1 MKFIIESSPVP
12 IYNRIA
18 TAFAKTLMEFGHT
31 VHFIDA
37 SGFSEA
43 DFVNTINSI
52 EIDYYISTNELNVI
66 QKKSRMDEEYLF
78 EKVLANVIFVH
89 HDNLFSAFQDINYIA
104 SKLESLAHISHRSHH
119 FCLEAS
125 NIDLLKASGISRAYK
140 INHASE
146 FNAQPSNTTPQ
157 WGVTFIGHLMSSLN
171 LYPANDIAV
180 GNHLQVMA
188 WNRFSHS
195 SYAAQPHIRKLARD
209 PYILSSL
216 GPDASKNIFA
226 TEQFLMAGLNK
237 FSSPMR
243 GQLISSI
250 KSKRVDIFGG
260 DLSYGRIHDPL
271 LILQQSN
278 IHYQPATQDYQD
290 ASGIYQTSR
299 INLNISSL
307 QFDSAVNNRVFD
319 IVCSGGFVLTDR
331 RHELSDICS
340 FADEISFETPEE
352 MVEKIENFSA
362 ISNNTK
368 HQELKE
374 SLHKEFKS
382 RFTYPAAIN
391 HILKCIASA
400 SHQSH

>member
-1 MKFIIESSPVP
+1 
-12 IYNRIA
+12 
-18 TAFAKTLMEFGHT
+18 
-31 VHFIDA
+31 
-37 SGFSEA
+37 
-43 DFVNTINSI
+43 
-52 EIDYYISTNELNVI
+52 
-66 QKKSRMDEEYLF
+66 
-78 EKVLANVIFVH
+78 
-89 HDNLFSAFQDINYIA
+89 
-104 SKLESLAHISHRSHH
+104 
-119 FCLEAS
+119 
-125 NIDLLKASGISRAYK
+125 
-140 INHASE
+140 
-146 FNAQPSNTTPQ
+146 
-157 WGVTFIGHLMSSLN
+157 
-171 LYPANDIAV
+171 
-180 GNHLQVMA
+180 
-188 WNRFSHS
+188 
-195 SYAAQPHIRKLARD
+195 
-209 PYILSSL
+209 
-216 GPDASKNIFA
+216 
-226 TEQFLMAGLNK
+226 
-237 FSSPMR
+237 MR

-374 SLHKEFKS
+374 SLHK
-382 RFTYPAAIN
+382 
-391 HILKCIASA
+391 
-400 SHQSH
+400 